1 MKDNQKM
8 SSKQLKAL
16 VVTVV
21 IGVGVLS
28 LPSKIAR
35 IQGNDGWIPII
46 LIGLLII
53 LSLIIINKLFG
64 LYPDKDFFEIGE
76 EVLGKWIFKG
86 FLIIFSIHFIL
97 SSASVARSLAEIIKA
112 FLLVTTPTEVIIAT
126 FLIATSYLARSDTHM
141 IGRASYHIYPIIIGL
156 TIILTLISLT
166 NVDLTNMLPV
176 FQSNLKEMPKSLEI
190 AFYSYSGFEIL
201 LFFIPLAE
209 DREDTLRP
217 ALKAIGIVMAMYVT
231 VFVLSLSQYGL
242 DHLQRQT
249 FPTLAM
255 IKEIDLPG
263 FFIEN
268 LDGLVVAIWILV
280 IFGTMAPYYYCA
292 GKVISKILNTR
303 SHDLFIIPL
312 LPIIYIISL
321 MPPNII
327 ELDSTLNQISDYIGI
342 FSIIV
347 MPAIIYFV
355 GYYKVRR
362 LKN

>member
-1 MKDNQKM
+1 MKDSKKI

-16 VVTVV
+16 VVTVI

-28 LPSKIAR
+28 LPSRIAR

-46 LIGLLII
+46 LTGLLII
-53 LSLIIINKLFG
+53 PSLIIINKLFG
-64 LYPDKDFFEIGE
+64 LYPDMDFFEIGE
-76 EVLGKWIFKG
+76 EVLGKWIFKV
-86 FLIIFSIHFIL
+86 FLIILSIHFIL
-97 SSASVARSLAEIIKA
+97 LSASVVRSLAEIIKA

-126 FLIATSYLARSDTHM
+126 FLIATSYLARSDAHM
-141 IGRASYHIYPIIIGL
+141 IGRASYHIYPILIGL
-156 TIILTLISLT
+156 TIVLTLISLT
-166 NVDLTNMLPV
+166 NVDFTNMLPV
-176 FQSNLKEMPKSLEI
+176 FQSDLKEMPKSLEVV
-190 AFYSYSGFEIL
+190 FYSYAGFEIL
-201 LFFIPLAE
+201 LFFIPLVE
-209 DREDTLRP
+209 DKEDTLIP
-217 ALKAIGIVMAMYVT
+217 SLKAIGIVMAIYVT
-231 VFVLSLSQYGL
+231 MFVLSLSQYGL

-268 LDGLVVAIWILV
+268 LDGLVVTVWIII

-292 GKVISKILNTR
+292 GKLVSKILNTR
-303 SHDLFIIPL
+303 THDLFIIPL

-327 ELDSTLNQISDYIGI
+327 ELDKTLNRASDYIGV

-362 LKN
+362 VKN